1 MSNSV
6 LLRTFEERWR
16 GFIIAAV
23 TLAVF
28 FLFGMAVYRDV
39 DLSFYGDLPEA
50 VQIMMNIPEGA
61 GVGSLAYGAIYGLY
75 GAIVMGIMAAIT
87 GASLIAGEERNGTL
101 GLLLSNPRSRTEVLV
116 SKTVALLILLIF
128 ATVVLYIAGR
138 LVPMV
143 LGVKIVG
150 MHVEAQLF
158 HIFINS
164 VFYGF
169 LGLMLGVWT
178 GNGGW
183 ASGTSIG
190 IMIISVFGSGLFPL
204 IEGLENFSKIFP
216 WYYFDGSDPITNGVN
231 YSHIIVLSIASVVFG
246 FISVVVVNR
255 RDLKGQAVG
264 LTLIDRLRINP
275 MTQKFVDRIAGS
287 TKVSHIWV
295 KTVYEY
301 QILLIAAAYYLFL
314 VAMAVGPFYSMI
326 DESLVK
332 LSEQLPETLMALA
345 GGGDMSTPEGYYSLE
360 HFSLMAP
367 FILMMVTITVGA
379 KALAGEESKGMMGL
393 LLANPISRS
402 RVVYEKMAAMII
414 LTMILGIATFG
425 GTVLGSLLG
434 GLDMSFGNIAAI
446 SLLVSLLGLAFGTLA
461 LSLSAAIGQV
471 GIAVF
476 GSFGS
481 ALIFYLLDVF
491 LPLNNQLAP
500 YAKWSP
506 FYYYSD
512 SDPLINGMQWSHGAV
527 LAAITVILGI
537 LSVVL
542 FQRRDL
548 RDTQNG

>member
-204 IEGLENFSKIFP
+204 IEGLENFSKIFE
-216 WYYFDGSDPITNGVN
+216 F
-231 YSHIIVLSIASVVFG
+231 
-246 FISVVVVNR
+246 
-255 RDLKGQAVG
+255 
-264 LTLIDRLRINP
+264 
-275 MTQKFVDRIAGS
+275 
-287 TKVSHIWV
+287 
-295 KTVYEY
+295 
-301 QILLIAAAYYLFL
+301 FL
-314 VAMAVGPFYSMI
+314 
-326 DESLVK
+326 
-332 LSEQLPETLMALA
+332 
-345 GGGDMSTPEGYYSLE
+345 
-360 HFSLMAP
+360 
-367 FILMMVTITVGA
+367 
-379 KALAGEESKGMMGL
+379 
-393 LLANPISRS
+393 
-402 RVVYEKMAAMII
+402 
-414 LTMILGIATFG
+414 
-425 GTVLGSLLG
+425 
-434 GLDMSFGNIAAI
+434 
-446 SLLVSLLGLAFGTLA
+446 
-461 LSLSAAIGQV
+461 
-471 GIAVF
+471 
-476 GSFGS
+476 
-481 ALIFYLLDVF
+481 
-491 LPLNNQLAP
+491 
-500 YAKWSP
+500 
-506 FYYYSD
+506 
-512 SDPLINGMQWSHGAV
+512 
-527 LAAITVILGI
+527 
-537 LSVVL
+537 
-542 FQRRDL
+542 
-548 RDTQNG
+548 